1 MSDQVSREEI
11 LSQLDEKVNNYF
23 LQSFNCA
30 QSSFAALQEQ
40 FGLDGGPILKAL
52 TPFPGIA
59 LQGETCGVVSGSMM
73 ALGLVFGRDRLDDL
87 PGMRAAFVPGITFCR
102 RFTQEV
108 GSTRCGDIL
117 ETLFGKRFNL
127 TDPAQVAEYS
137 AAGAIEKCGAVTRK
151 GVRIAAEIL
160 LARPV

>member
-1 MSDQVSREEI
+1 
-11 LSQLDEKVNNYF
+11 
-23 LQSFNCA
+23 
-30 QSSFAALQEQ
+30 
-40 FGLDGGPILKAL
+40 
-52 TPFPGIA
+52 
-59 LQGETCGVVSGSMM
+59 
-73 ALGLVFGRDRLDDL
+73 
-87 PGMRAAFVPGITFCR
+87 MRAAFVPGITFCR

-117 ETLFGKRFNL
+117 ETQFGKRFNL
-127 TDPAQVAEYS
+127 TDPAQVAEYR

>member
-11 LSQLDEKVNNYF
+11 LSQLDEKVNRYF

-59 LQGETCGVVSGSMM
+59 LQGETCGAVSGSMM

-87 PGMRAAFVPGITFCR
+87 PAMRAAFVPGITFCK

-117 ETLFGKRFNL
+117 ETQFGKRFNL